1 MLSEL
6 QKRKFTRI
14 FQIRDADENG
24 TLEREDIKA
33 INLRIK
39 ALLNLSED
47 EYFTLRQRS
56 MISWEHLRQTADK
69 DKDGKISLSEWL
81 GFCDDMVN
89 NKDNYELF
97 LIPTVE
103 FFMELFDRDHDG
115 TFSFSELKVFLQA
128 HNIPDEKSLHKWIWG
143 KLDLNGDGSLSKEE
157 VLTLLQQFCFS
168 KDPSEPGNFVFG
180 PC

>member
-14 FQIRDADENG
+14 FEIRDADGNG

-33 INLRIK
+33 INLRMRT
-39 ALLNLSED
+39 LLNLSED

-69 DKDGKISLSEWL
+69 DKDGKVSLSEWL
-81 GFCDDMVN
+81 LFCDDMVN
-89 NKDNYELF
+89 NQDNYELF
-97 LIPTVE
+97 LVPTVE

-115 TFSFSELKVFLQA
+115 TYSFAELKLFLEA
-128 HNIPDEKSLHKWIWG
+128 HQISNQSLHQWIWN
-143 KLDLNGDGSLSKEE
+143 KLDLNGDGHLSTDE
-157 VLTLLQQFCFS
+157 VNTLMQQFCFS
-168 KDPSEPGNFVFG
+168 KDPNEPGNFIFG
-180 PC
+180 PF